1 MNEILD
7 INPETL
13 ESIQKFNQY
22 LGPRFK
28 SIEVGNEGAPITIL
42 TKDKEDKEYY
52 IRLVNHTDNSIN
64 DILQSGISIENTVF
78 YQLYAL
84 VTNSA
89 NVFHME
95 MFKDGY
101 ALWFL
106 NDLSPE
112 QIKVVGEDTYIG
124 ITSVLHLEDNSVKLP
139 TTKIKSYYDNFTA

>member
-7 INPETL
+7 INPTTL
-13 ESIQKFNQY
+13 ESIQRFNQY

-28 SIEVGNEGAPITIL
+28 SIEVGSEGAPITVL
-42 TKDKEDKEYY
+42 TKDMEDKEYY
-52 IRLVNHTDNSIN
+52 IRLVNHTDGSIT
-64 DILQSGISIENTVF
+64 DISQTGVSIENTVF

-95 MFKDGY
+95 MWKDG
-101 ALWFL
+101 F
-106 NDLSPE
+106 E
-112 QIKVVGEDTYIG
+112 QIQVIDEATYIG

-139 TTKIKSYYDNFTA
+139 TTSFKSYYDNYTA